1 MILARAAVPF
11 LLAAA
16 ALAQREP
23 KTVEVIRPAAAD
35 VVRRL
40 VLPATIAA
48 DLRTELRSPVAGFVR
63 TMHVDLGTRIR
74 AGDIV
79 CELWQPA
86 ESQRPVLAAQL
97 HAKEALHRAA
107 RAEAAAAAAAVA
119 EPQRMLD
126 RLRRAQ
132 GQSAD
137 IVADKDLDVAEAKL
151 AEAAARAAVGE
162 AAVAAALEEVA
173 LAQARQE
180 ELEAQLALG
189 VIRAPFAGV
198 VTERLV
204 DLGAAV
210 QPADRGGAASIA
222 VVLRDERVR
231 VRFDVPEADVRF
243 LRPGTT
249 ALRIDVPAL
258 GDGASWPGTLA
269 RTAGGLE
276 PTSRSL
282 RAEADLPNDELR
294 LRPGMF
300 ARVTLDLEE
309 RRGVLTVPSSALVEV
324 KSKLFLLVIRDGLA
338 HRVPVR
344 VGADDG
350 VRAEILDGVSAT
362 EAVLAMGRAAA
373 ADLEPVRAK
382 STAQEQR

>member
-1 MILARAAVPF
+1 
-11 LLAAA
+11 
-16 ALAQREP
+16 
-23 KTVEVIRPAAAD
+23 
-35 VVRRL
+35 
-40 VLPATIAA
+40 
-48 DLRTELRSPVAGFVR
+48 
-63 TMHVDLGTRIR
+63 
-74 AGDIV
+74 V

-107 RAEAAAAAAAVA
+107 QAEAAAAAAAVA

-137 IVADKDLDVAEAKL
+137 IVAQKDLDVVEAKL

-162 AAVAAALEEVA
+162 AAVAAALREVE
-173 LAQARQE
+173 LAQAHQE

-210 QPADRGGAASIA
+210 QPADRGDAGIA